1 METRAAAA
9 NPAPAVRAASRDHRL
24 RGYGRLAVILAGIR
38 SLVFIDM
45 LTSEL
50 APADCAFRLASAG
63 LWGAGFPRRW
73 WSVFSLGFGA
83 LEGGAFPRR
92 SCSVFP
98 LASGALEGGA
108 FPRRSFLAPQSRHH
122 RAPLARG
129 RAPQSRQR
137 RAPPAGSLRGRGAA
151 DQGDRRRSWVTRS
164 ERWGG
169 AASWR
174 RANGAGPPRP
184 LPQARAASPAGRRD
198 R

>member
-24 RGYGRLAVILAGIR
+24 RGYGRLAVILTGVR

-50 APADCAFRLASAG
+50 APADCAFRLASAA
-63 LWGAGFPRRW
+63 LWGA
-73 WSVFSLGFGA
+73 
-83 LEGGAFPRR
+83 AFPRR

-129 RAPQSRQR
+129 RAPQSRPHRVPAARSRSAPQSRRR
-137 RAPPAGSLRGRGAA
+137 RAPLARRGLCLPAAA
-151 DQGDRRRSWVTRS
+151 
-164 ERWGG
+164 
-169 AASWR
+169 WR
-174 RANGAGPPRP
+174 TIV
-184 LPQARAASPAGRRD
+184 D
-198 R
+198 DE